1 MSLCDVTFEQQ
12 NLNSEKMKINTRYQV
27 KIFVDSIMD
36 IIIWL
41 YYKNNGAL
49 YEVTVE
55 VPLSWQLETV

>member
-12 NLNSEKMKINTRYQV
+12 NLNSEKMKINTRYRV